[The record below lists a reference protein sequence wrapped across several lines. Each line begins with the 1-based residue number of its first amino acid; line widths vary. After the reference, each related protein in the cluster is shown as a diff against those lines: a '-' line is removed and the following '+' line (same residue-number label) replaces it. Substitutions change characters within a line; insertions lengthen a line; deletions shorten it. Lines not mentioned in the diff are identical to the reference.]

1 MVYEL
6 FCYYYSKIYYYYTI
20 IIKDFFFFYKDMN
33 KVGMAI
39 NSFSFYT
46 TYYETILTSAVK
58 NKYSK
63 H

>member
-6 FCYYYSKIYYYYTI
+6 FCYY
-20 IIKDFFFFYKDMN
+20 DGNVFYKDMN
-33 KVGMAI
+33 KAGMAI
-39 NSFSFYT
+39 NSFYT
-46 TYYETILTSAVK
+46 TYCETILTSAVK